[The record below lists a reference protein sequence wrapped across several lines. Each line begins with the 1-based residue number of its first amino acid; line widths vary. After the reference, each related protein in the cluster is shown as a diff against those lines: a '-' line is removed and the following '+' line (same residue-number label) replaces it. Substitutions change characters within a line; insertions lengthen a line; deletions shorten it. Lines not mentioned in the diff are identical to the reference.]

1 MSFRVCFVSSY
12 SVMLTKKNTIVKDK
26 KKTYLNK
33 FSFKNKIMQNN
44 CWIKI
49 WTFRPFFLVMLLLW
63 LKFVSIPILTYVVY
77 LWLWFLAIFDPYLRP
92 PNPMAPLHIFD
103 PLGPNNY
110 IHPLKALVLW
120 SLLQKSLCSV
130 RTFFYQL
137 KTKVCKIQKIEL
149 MEPKNERIMPILK
162 GFFPILVFKYQFL
175 QSSVNEKRPELINI
189 KVN

>member
-1 MSFRVCFVSSY
+1 
-12 SVMLTKKNTIVKDK
+12 LD
-26 KKTYLNK
+26 
-33 FSFKNKIMQNN
+33 
-44 CWIKI
+44 KI

-63 LKFVSIPILTYVVY
+63 LKFVFIPILTYVVY

-130 RTFFYQL
+130 RTFLSIKNKSFQNSKNL
-137 KTKVCKIQKIEL
+137 NWWNQKWKNNAHFKRLFSHFGFWISILTEL
-149 MEPKNERIMPILK
+149 CEWNTA
-162 GFFPILVFKYQFL
+162 G
-175 QSSVNEKRPELINI
+175 INQH
-189 KVN
+189 N

>member
-1 MSFRVCFVSSY
+1 M
-12 SVMLTKKNTIVKDK
+12 D
-26 KKTYLNK
+26 
-33 FSFKNKIMQNN
+33 
-44 CWIKI
+44 KI
-49 WTFRPFFLVMLLLW
+49 WTFRPYFLVMLLLW
-63 LKFVSIPILTYVVY
+63 LKFVFIPILTYVVY

-162 GFFPILVFKYQFL
+162 GFFHFGFWLSILTELCEWNTARIDKHKGQLISVQQNALELTDLYYICNAGSMNRTN
-175 QSSVNEKRPELINI
+175 SSSNKR
-189 KVN
+189 